1 MTPTSKGTTESRRT
15 EPQSPRGGRSH
26 RAPEEGGATEPPR
39 RAEPQSPRGGRS
51 HRAPEEGGATEPPRR
66 AEPQSPRGG
75 RSHRAPE
82 EGGATEPPR
91 RAEPQS
97 PRGGRSH
104 RAPEEGGAT
113 EPPRRAEP
121 QSQGE
126 WTQLS
131 LFLSVLCAWAF
142 TEKSADKGA
151 KESAFSALQAQ
162 PAENVASEKRGSL
175 SFSEALS
182 APEQDVP
189 PPAHHRH
196 MGQFTAVG
204 TCNSLLE
211 LSVISFMDDVPVG
224 SYNNIYKQIN
234 IKIPWIFKA
243 LGADYIT
250 KRDHLLVDHE
260 QHFRWIIP
268 FLSKNDTNPNRNHTA
283 QLLTD
288 CEIDNDVKVK
298 SHVHLIWD
306 GVEYYRI
313 DEEVGQW
320 DNLKPETNQYQQI
333 LDTPYWTDL
342 RKRFMSEYCVD
353 LLRKIIG
360 YSSLRDN
367 VPPEVTVSRHVNSE
381 VRIILS
387 CTATGFYPRSILLQ
401 WKKNGELGVWGK
413 ETSSG
418 ILPNMD
424 STFYLRLTLEL
435 PPEDSGTG
443 FTCVVE
449 HTELKTPAVYP
460 VLF

>member
-1 MTPTSKGTTESRRT
+1 MVCQRSWRRLSSAWLLT
-15 EPQSPRGGRSH
+15 LGLFVLRET
-26 RAPEEGGATEPPR
+26 RA
-39 RAEPQSPRGGRS
+39 
-51 HRAPEEGGATEPPRR
+51 
-66 AEPQSPRGG
+66 
-75 RSHRAPE
+75 
-82 EGGATEPPR
+82 
-91 RAEPQS
+91 
-97 PRGGRSH
+97 
-104 RAPEEGGAT
+104 
-113 EPPRRAEP
+113 
-121 QSQGE
+121 
-126 WTQLS
+126 
-131 LFLSVLCAWAF
+131 
-142 TEKSADKGA
+142 
-151 KESAFSALQAQ
+151 
-162 PAENVASEKRGSL
+162 
-175 SFSEALS
+175 
-182 APEQDVP
+182 
-189 PPAHHRH
+189 AHHRH

-367 VPPEVTVSRHVNSE
+367 VPPEGD
-381 VRIILS
+381 RISPCQLGS
-387 CTATGFYPRSILLQ
+387 QNHSLLHSHRLLPTFHPAAVEEEWGAGSMGKGDFQWHPAQHGFHLLPPPYLRAPTR
-401 WKKNGELGVWGK
+401 GLR
-413 ETSSG
+413 
-418 ILPNMD
+418 D
-424 STFYLRLTLEL
+424 RFYLCSRTHRV
-435 PPEDSGTG
+435 EDSC
-443 FTCVVE
+443 CVSS
-449 HTELKTPAVYP
+449 P
-460 VLF
+460 